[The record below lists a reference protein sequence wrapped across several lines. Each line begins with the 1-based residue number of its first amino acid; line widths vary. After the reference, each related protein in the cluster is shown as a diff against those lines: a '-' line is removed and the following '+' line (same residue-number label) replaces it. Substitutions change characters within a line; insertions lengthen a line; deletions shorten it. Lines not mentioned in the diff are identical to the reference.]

1 MIINKTITLEKTI
14 AKIDK
19 YWDDHPQ
26 WKTNTH
32 ESKIVYNL
40 LRQLERKSNN
50 FMDCFPRIVLQGERV
65 DKHKLT
71 LVLAA
76 INLNFNNINKILR
89 LVEAIV
95 QINEIVKPIRIM
107 LTWNNILKRL
117 ETY

>member
-1 MIINKTITLEKTI
+1 MIISKTKTLKRTM

-26 WKTNTH
+26 WKTNIH
-32 ESKIVYNL
+32 ESKIVHNL
-40 LRQLERKSNN
+40 LKQLERKSNN
-50 FMDCFPRIVLQGERV
+50 FMDCFPKIILQKGKV

-71 LVLAA
+71 LVLAV
-76 INLNFNNINKILR
+76 INLNFYNINEILK

>member
-1 MIINKTITLEKTI
+1 MIIRKTNILRKTM
-14 AKIDK
+14 AKIGK
-19 YWDDHPQ
+19 YWDDLPQ
-26 WKTNTH
+26 WKTNIH
-32 ESKIVYNL
+32 ESKVVHNL
-40 LRQLERKSNN
+40 LKQLERKSNN

-76 INLNFNNINKILR
+76 INLNFNNINKILK